1 MTLHQQVRTLHVP
14 TNSRASIHYL
24 NHDEIRAL
32 LAAGPGVTAKS
43 RRNRMLRRSLASA
56 RQVVGGGGVKA
67 TWVGSPLGIP
77 RCRSSGSPSTR
88 GWLSNSPGSRRRSPR
103 MKARRTAQKGSREG
117 EWGWRWAQRAAHHSS
132 VAGSGARLK
141 QVGVGVS
148 GHDPSVATDY
158 RRDTVWWIE
167 QARRRDAPAGRQFP
181 AAAGPAHRTSSI
193 WSLI

>member
-43 RRNRMLRRSLASA
+43 RRNRILRRSLASA

-77 RCRSSGSPSTR
+77 RCRSSGSPST
-88 GWLSNSPGSRRRSPR
+88 P
-103 MKARRTAQKGSREG
+103 
-117 EWGWRWAQRAAHHSS
+117 RAAVHFARISK
-132 VAGSGARLK
+132 AFAANEGSTNCA
-141 QVGVGVS
+141 
-148 GHDPSVATDY
+148 
-158 RRDTVWWIE
+158 E
-167 QARRRDAPAGRQFP
+167 RQ
-181 AAAGPAHRTSSI
+181 S
-193 WSLI
+193 